1 MPRYRLALL
10 TAVLALCAA
19 FPAAADSLF
28 SSLLSQGALPVPLQ
42 APTAPGVGAMM
53 APVPGMLCRQAIG
66 EATQEFGIPPG
77 LMAAMGRIESGRRD
91 PQSGAWHPWPWTVDA
106 AGEGHFYDSKA
117 EAIAAVQAFQARGIA
132 SIDVGCMQVNIM
144 HHPDAFASLDLAF
157 DPQTNARYAARFLKQ
172 LYSQTGDW
180 PRAAGL
186 YHSATPA
193 LGLDYQ
199 NKVMAVLPDEQR
211 GVFGGASPLA
221 MASVGAGVGW
231 QGGFA
236 PIRPTTH
243 VGTLGMAPMIAF
255 SHAPPPHVI
264 PLPGPPGG
272 GPAPPGRSLSAY
284 RAAPVLL
291 AARLPMAPPRY

>member
-1 MPRYRLALL
+1 MPRCRLALL
-10 TAVLALCAA
+10 VAVLAVFAA
-19 FPAAADSLF
+19 SPAAAESLF
-28 SSLLSQGALPVPLQ
+28 SSLLSQGGLPVPLQ
-42 APTAPGVGAMM
+42 VPTAPGIGAMM
-53 APVPGMLCRQAIG
+53 APVPGMLCRQAIAA
-66 EATQEFGIPPG
+66 ATQEFGIPPG
-77 LMAAMGRIESGRRD
+77 LMAAMGRVESGRRD

-106 AGEGHFYDSKA
+106 AGEGHFYESKA
-117 EAIAAVQAFQARGIA
+117 EAIAAVREFQARGIA

-172 LYSQTGDW
+172 LYGQTADW

-211 GVFGGASPLA
+211 GAFGGGAALA
-221 MASVGAGVGW
+221 MAGVGW
-231 QGGFA
+231 QSGFA
-236 PIRPTTH
+236 PIRPTAH
-243 VGTLGMAPMIAF
+243 GGTLGMGPMVAF

-264 PLPGPPGG
+264 LLPAPPGG
-272 GPAPPGRSLSAY
+272 GPTPPGRSLSAY

-291 AARLPMAPPRY
+291 ATRLPLAPARY